1 MNGDSY
7 SSRDGRRGGRDYPPR
22 GDRGDRDDRRDRHRD
37 RDRRRSRSP
46 DHRSHRRGEGDVDAY
61 SSSRNHR
68 DRERE
73 DRYSGRERRGGDRE
87 WDRDRGSSRRD
98 ARRDDDERPSRRERD
113 PYDDRRRGGGRDRRE
128 DRFPAQQERRSASPP
143 PKKREPTP
151 DLTDIVSVLERKR
164 RLTQWDIKP
173 PGYDNVTAEQAK
185 LSGMFPLPGAPRQ
198 QPMDPSKLQ
207 AFMNQPGGQVTSAGL
222 KASNSRQSKRL
233 LVSKI
238 PPGTTEDALISFFNL
253 QLNGLNVINTT
264 DPCVL
269 CQFSNDRSFAVIEF
283 KDAPET
289 TVALALDGISM
300 EASDSSNGA
309 DGGHRGLEIR
319 RPRDY
324 VVPAVTEEVSYDP
337 EVVSNVVP
345 DTVNK
350 LSITNIPTFLTEEQ
364 IIELLASF
372 GKPKAFV
379 LVKDR
384 GTEESR
390 GIAFAEYQDPAASN
404 PTALDTLNGMDIGGK
419 QIKVSKASIGPTQ
432 VANFDVGITAISG
445 LASQTANEVE
455 SSRVLQLLNMVTA
468 EELLDNDDYE
478 EICEDVREECSKYG
492 KILDVKVP
500 RPTGGSRQSAGVG
513 KIFVKYESAEDT
525 TKALQAL
532 AGRKFADRT
541 VVTTYFPEE
550 NFDVGACLMQDAAEI
565 CILDQKSCSF
575 IEPEDSNIRD
585 IQFLESFARNS
596 VTDPYPASPRQTDK
610 MGRLHSKGKGISASA
625 LPYSRSP
632 PAWLKTTPEQVVEQ
646 IAKLARKGATP
657 SQIGVILRDSH
668 GIAQVKHVTGN
679 RILRILKSNG
689 LAPELPE
696 DLYMLIKKAVAVRK
710 HLERNRKDKDSKFRL
725 ILIESRIHRLAR
737 YYKTV
742 GVLPPTWKYE
752 SATASTIVA

>member
-1 MNGDSY
+1 MNGDTY
-7 SSRDGRRGGRDYPPR
+7 SSRDGGGRRGRDYPPPR
-22 GDRGDRDDRRDRHRD
+22 TGDRDDRRDRHRD

-73 DRYSGRERRGGDRE
+73 DRYSGRERRGGERE

-98 ARRDDDERPSRRERD
+98 ARRDDDERPPRRERD
-113 PYDDRRRGGGRDRRE
+113 PYNDDRRRGGRDRRE
-128 DRFPAQQERRSASPP
+128 EGFPRQAENRRSPTPP

-151 DLTDIVSVLERKR
+151 DLTDIIPVLERKR

-238 PPGTTEDALISFFNL
+238 PSGTSEESLLSFFNL
-253 QLNGLNVINTT
+253 QLNGLNVIENT
-264 DPCVL
+264 DPCTL
-269 CQFSNDRSFAVIEF
+269 CQFSNDHSFAVLEF
-283 KDAPET
+283 RSASDA
-289 TVALALDGISM
+289 TVALALDGTSM
-300 EASDSSNGA
+300 EADDDTNGA
-309 DGGHRGLEIR
+309 ANGGSRGLEIR

-324 VVPAVTEEVSYDP
+324 VVPAITEEIAFNP

-345 DTVNK
+345 DTINK
-350 LSITNIPTFLTEEQ
+350 LSISNIPTFLTEDQ
-364 IIELLASF
+364 VIELLAAF

-390 GIAFAEYQDPAASN
+390 GIAFAEYQDPAAAN
-404 PTALDTLNGMDIGGK
+404 PPALDTLNGMDVGGK
-419 QIKVSKASIGPTQ
+419 KLKVTKASIGPTQ

-445 LASQTANEVE
+445 LASQTNNEVE
-455 SSRVLQLLNMVTA
+455 TSRVLQLLNMVTA
-468 EELLDNDDYE
+468 EELMDNDDYE
-478 EICEDVREECSKYG
+478 EICEDVREECSKFG
-492 KILDVKVP
+492 TIVDLKIP

-513 KIFVKYESAEDT
+513 KIFVKFDITEST
-525 TKALQAL
+525 TKALKSL

-550 NFDVGACLMQDAAEI
+550 NFDVGA
-565 CILDQKSCSF
+565 
-575 IEPEDSNIRD
+575 
-585 IQFLESFARNS
+585 
-596 VTDPYPASPRQTDK
+596 
-610 MGRLHSKGKGISASA
+610 
-625 LPYSRSP
+625 
-632 PAWLKTTPEQVVEQ
+632 W
-646 IAKLARKGATP
+646 
-657 SQIGVILRDSH
+657 
-668 GIAQVKHVTGN
+668 
-679 RILRILKSNG
+679 
-689 LAPELPE
+689 
-696 DLYMLIKKAVAVRK
+696 
-710 HLERNRKDKDSKFRL
+710 
-725 ILIESRIHRLAR
+725 
-737 YYKTV
+737 
-742 GVLPPTWKYE
+742 
-752 SATASTIVA
+752 